1 MYGYPN
7 EGIYIICTNTKVRII
22 RTYVRTYVCMHESC
36 MHVYYYT
43 RRLNAM
49 HMYSCIA
56 CYEGIIYIISA
67 NGFYSKY
74 DIIIYYNI
82 MISHIYT

>member
-1 MYGYPN
+1 
-7 EGIYIICTNTKVRII
+7 
-22 RTYVRTYVCMHESC
+22 

-56 CYEGIIYIISA
+56 CYVGIYIYIISA

-74 DIIIYYNI
+74 DIIILL
-82 MISHIYT
+82 